1 MWDIGTWILLA
12 AVIVVVALIVVL
24 SIVRGHARRGR
35 GEQPPVADANGDNT
49 LGDRRDVLRRARGR
63 F

>member
-1 MWDIGTWILLA
+1 MLLA
-12 AVIVVVALIVVL
+12 AVIVVVALIAVL
-24 SIVRGHARRGR
+24 ALVRGRARRGNT
-35 GEQPPVADANGDNT
+35 EQLPGTDANADNT